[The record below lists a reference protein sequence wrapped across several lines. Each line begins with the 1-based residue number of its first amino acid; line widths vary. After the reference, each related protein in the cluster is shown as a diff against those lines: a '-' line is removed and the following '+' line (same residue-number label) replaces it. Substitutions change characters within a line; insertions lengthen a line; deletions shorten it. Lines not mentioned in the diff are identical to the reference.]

1 VVIELQS
8 QRERPYRISG
18 AICYDATDLALAADL
33 RDETHMFV
41 VAAMNKDVKTFDSMV
56 SALRYHLYQHVLIAN
71 CGEYGGSTAQ
81 APYDI
86 EHKRLIAHSHGGNQ
100 LAITVFDVEM
110 DDFGPALRAAVPPV
124 TVMKR
129 VKERIGK
136 TPPAGL
142 GRRR

>member
-1 VVIELQS
+1 MVIELCNGD
-8 QRERPYRISG
+8 ERPFRISG

-56 SALRYHLYQHVLIAN
+56 SALRYHMYQHVLIAN

-81 APYDI
+81 APYDL
-86 EHKRLIAHSHGGNQ
+86 EHKRLISHVHGGNQ
-100 LAITVFDVEM
+100 LSIMVIDVSV
-110 DDFGPALRAAVPPV
+110 DDFGPMLNAAAPPV
-124 TVMKR
+124 TVRRK
-129 VKERIGK
+129 VKERLGK

-142 GRRR
+142 ARR